1 MYLVYGIVVTTQNT
15 VQVEKFNSFLNENR
29 LSVALFAIGFVLLLA
44 GYFSTTFS
52 EKPKELPKESIVQ
65 KTEGFF
71 KVDLSGAI
79 SKPGVYTIEEGARI
93 EDVISSAGGFTS
105 GVNKEYISKSLNLA
119 QKVSDGQKIYIPF
132 EGENAPQIS
141 GGQVAGISTGK
152 VSLNS
157 GSQTDLESLPGVGP
171 ATASKI
177 ISNRPYSEI
186 NDLLNKKAVSKSVFE
201 KIKDSIDLN

>member
-1 MYLVYGIVVTTQNT
+1 M
-15 VQVEKFNSFLNENR
+15 EKLNSFLNENR

-132 EGENAPQIS
+132 DGENSAPQIS
-141 GGQVAGISTGK
+141 GGQVAGASSEK

-157 GSQTDLESLPGVGP
+157 GSQTDLESLPGIGP

-177 ISNRPYSEI
+177 ISNRPYSDI

-201 KIKDSIDLN
+201 KIKDSVDLN